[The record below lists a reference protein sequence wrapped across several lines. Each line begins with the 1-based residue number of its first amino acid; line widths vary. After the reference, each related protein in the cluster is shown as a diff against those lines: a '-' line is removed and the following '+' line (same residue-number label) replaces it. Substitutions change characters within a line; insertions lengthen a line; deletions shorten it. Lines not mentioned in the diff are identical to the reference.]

1 MIPFSESIFLGPLW
15 LEGTWRPWDSEVG
28 HRKTPKGVRCGSNV
42 KKSRGRKPT
51 QCPAKVLAIYPG
63 QAGAH
68 DRREVID
75 IHVLGLN
82 GEGCTLTRQSVST
95 LGRTLRKLVAEK
107 IPAKP
112 GAKLAL
118 YHLTQPLI
126 LHQNL
131 EQQGIAGESVTIS
144 CTYIPTNL

>member
-1 MIPFSESIFLGPLW
+1 MHP
-15 LEGTWRPWDSEVG
+15 D
-28 HRKTPKGVRCGSNV
+28 
-42 KKSRGRKPT
+42 
-51 QCPAKVLAIYPG
+51 PAK
-63 QAGAH
+63 
-68 DRREVID
+68 
-75 IHVLGLN
+75 
-82 GEGCTLTRQSVST
+82 

-144 CTYIPTNL
+144 CTYSPTNLQAAWVYLQGIRVFEEEFALEGGGSYSRCSDSCVLASSSPKLEGLDLC

>member
-1 MIPFSESIFLGPLW
+1 
-15 LEGTWRPWDSEVG
+15 
-28 HRKTPKGVRCGSNV
+28 
-42 KKSRGRKPT
+42 
-51 QCPAKVLAIYPG
+51 VLAIYPG